1 MKRLAGYCLFGA
13 VAALGLTAAAGPARA
28 QVDSQIYGEPGFIID
43 PTDNY
48 DTGVRLFDLRVE
60 SKLPFL
66 PGPNNLRT
74 IDALRGIGF
83 TDQNI
88 ADVINPLIDYKHAL
102 AMRTVDEGNLSQ
114 AMINNANWMGSPEY
128 SGIESRFRSR
138 ADADWQTIADRVGPE
153 KTARL
158 RELCGDTPMVVV
170 THTAYMDDHL
180 GNIDRLLAQWDQ
192 EYSAQQAAMQQQTTV
207 TETQTAVVTPA
218 PAPAPVV
225 EAPAPA
231 PAPQVQTS
239 TTTTQQT
246 TTVTTQQ
253 QPVRQR
259 TFRPGRA
266 HRRVRGLG

>member
-13 VAALGLTAAAGPARA
+13 VAALGLAAASGPARA
-28 QVDSQIYGEPGFIID
+28 QADSQIYGEPGFIID

-48 DTGVRLFDLRVE
+48 DTGVRMFDLRVE

-88 ADVINPLIDYKHAL
+88 ADVLDPLIDYKNAL
-102 AMRTVDEGNLSQ
+102 AMRTIDEANLSQ
-114 AMINNANWMGSPEY
+114 AMINNANYMSTPEF
-128 SGIESRFRSR
+128 SDIASRFRSR
-138 ADADWQTIADRVGPE
+138 ADADWQTISDRIGPD

-158 RELCGDTPMVVV
+158 RELVGDVPPLVV

-180 GNIDRLLAQWDQ
+180 SNIDRLLAQWDT
-192 EYSAQQAAMQQQTTV
+192 EYAAQQAAMQQQTTV

-218 PAPAPVV
+218 PAPAPAPVA
-225 EAPAPA
+225 EAPAPAPA
-231 PAPQVQTS
+231 PAPQVQS
-239 TTTTQQT
+239 STTQQT
-246 TTVTTQQ
+246 TTVT
-253 QPVRQR
+253 QPVR
-259 TFRPGRA
+259 RPVYRRGRA